1 MLGRGLNTVYGTKY
15 KEANWLGR
23 KSKPWISGANR
34 DISAYEEDTGPGYPK
49 EESLVVLAGR

>member
-1 MLGRGLNTVYGTKY
+1 MLGPGLNAVYGTKY

-34 DISAYEEDTGPGYPK
+34 DIAAYEEDTGYPK
-49 EESLVVLAGR
+49 EESLVALAGR